1 MGRLGRCCLLI
12 SEDANHV
19 RSIACEILAAQF
31 TRRKE
36 EHDALVEEGEA
47 NALFFLEVVDVLL
60 ELILIRVSL
69 WNERNDT
76 RYSKR

>member
-1 MGRLGRCCLLI
+1 MLV
-12 SEDANHV
+12 SEDADHV
-19 RSIACEILAAQF
+19 WSIACEILAAQF
-31 TRRKE
+31 TWRKE

-60 ELILIRVSL
+60 ELILIRISL

-76 RYSKR
+76 KYSKR

>member
-1 MGRLGRCCLLI
+1 MLI
-12 SEDANHV
+12 SEDADHV

-31 TRRKE
+31 TWRKE

-60 ELILIRVSL
+60 ELILIRISL

-76 RYSKR
+76 RYS